1 MNQANA
7 DNPAAL
13 TVNQLC
19 VALRARPSQTL
30 LKDVSFEVYPGE
42 IFALVGESGSG
53 KSITALAIMRLL
65 SDALEIT
72 AGDVRTR
79 TDHLFELTEQAMG
92 KIRGK
97 KIAMIFQEP
106 MTSLNP
112 VQTIG
117 DQIAESLKLHTTLKN
132 KALEERIESL
142 LDEVGLPEPATQKH
156 GYPHQLSGGQQQ
168 RVMIAMALACD
179 PDALLADEP
188 TTALDVTI
196 QKQVLELIQQLT
208 RSRRLAVLLI
218 THDMGVVRATADRLG
233 VMHQGKIIEQNHC
246 RDFFNNPRK
255 HYSQQLVAS
264 LPSGHFRNDAI
275 LETPLL
281 QVNGLSVHF
290 PIRKG
295 ILQRIHGYTRAVQE
309 VSFDIPRGQTLA
321 LVGESGS
328 GKTTVGRAILNLE
341 KTAGGEIHF
350 QASRIDALSR
360 KQMLPFRQKIQVVFQ
375 SPFSSMNPRMTVADI
390 IEEGMISLGL
400 NLKPEQRKQAM
411 LQLLEQVQL
420 LPEHLG
426 RYPHE
431 LSGGQRQ
438 RVALARA
445 LAVNPELIIC
455 DEPTS
460 ALDVSTRAEILK
472 LLRQLQQTLG
482 VSYLFITHDLSIIPG
497 LAHRVA
503 VMKNGQIVEQGDTEQ
518 IMTRP
523 QEVYTRELLAAVPV
537 TPGLE

>member
-1 MNQANA
+1 MNQVNIERKLE
-7 DNPAAL
+7 NLPAL
-13 TVNQLC
+13 TVNRLNVC
-19 VALRARPSQTL
+19 LRMRPSQPL

-65 SDALEIT
+65 SDALKIT
-72 AGDVRTR
+72 AGEVKTG
-79 TDHLFELTEQAMG
+79 TNNLFELTEQAMG

-117 DQIAESLKLHTTLKN
+117 EQIAESLKLHTTLKT
-132 KALEERIESL
+132 KALEERIEAL
-142 LDEVGLPEPATQKH
+142 LDEVGLPEPSTRKH
-156 GYPHQLSGGQQQ
+156 WYPHQLSGGQQQ

-179 PDALLADEP
+179 PDVLLADEP

-196 QKQVLELIQQLT
+196 QKQILELIQQLT
-208 RSRRLAVLLI
+208 RSRQLAVLLI
-218 THDMGVVRATADRLG
+218 THDMGVVRATAHRLA
-233 VMHQGKIIEQNHC
+233 VMHRGILIEKNHC
-246 RDFFNNPRK
+246 RVFFNNPREN
-255 HYSQQLVAS
+255 YSRQLVAS
-264 LPSGHFRNDAI
+264 LPSGQFRNDSTREA
-275 LETPLL
+275 PLL
-281 QVNGLSVHF
+281 QVNRLSVHF

-295 ILQRIHGYTRAVQE
+295 IFQRIRGYTRAVKE
-309 VSFDIPRGQTLA
+309 VSFDIAKGQTLA

-341 KTAGGEIHF
+341 KPAGGQVHF
-350 QASRIDALSR
+350 QASRIDTLSR

-375 SPFSSMNPRMTVADI
+375 SPFSSMNPRMTVTDI
-390 IEEGMISLGL
+390 IEEGMISLGV
-400 NLKPEQRKQAM
+400 NLKQEQREQKILEQ
-411 LQLLEQVQL
+411 LEQVQL
-420 LPEHLG
+420 LPEHLR

-431 LSGGQRQ
+431 LSGGQLQ

-460 ALDVSTRAEILK
+460 ALDVSTRSEILK
-472 LLRQLQQTLG
+472 LLKQLQQTLG
-482 VSYLFITHDLSIIPG
+482 VSYLFITHDLSILPG
-497 LAHRVA
+497 LAHQVA
-503 VMKNGQIVEQGDTEQ
+503 VMNNG
-518 IMTRP
+518 
-523 QEVYTRELLAAVPV
+523 
-537 TPGLE
+537 